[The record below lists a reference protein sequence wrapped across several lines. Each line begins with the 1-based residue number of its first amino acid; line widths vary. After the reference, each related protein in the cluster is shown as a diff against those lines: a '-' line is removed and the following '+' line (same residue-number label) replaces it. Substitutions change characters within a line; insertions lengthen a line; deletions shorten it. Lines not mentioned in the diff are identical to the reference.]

1 MMVMGAVVGPVSWAM
16 AAGSLS
22 HDAVARLSGSVNADE
37 ARFLPDLEVVNGCQP
52 YAAVQDD
59 GSYSAGIKATGSET
73 GACMG
78 NGSGQTIV
86 RSRCEDSGICAYMY
100 ALYFPKDQGMVAGVA
115 TPGVGHRHEWE
126 NVVVWV
132 RDGAV
137 AAVSFSQHHGYEIKP
152 VDQVTMRGSAV
163 SVQYGTGGDTTHSFR
178 PGSGGGSPMPS
189 SVSLESITSAARST
203 FNVPDTWGEIDF
215 PERNDNFATK
225 LAKARPAW
233 L

>member
-1 MMVMGAVVGPVSWAM
+1 MVLGAVVGPVSWAM
-16 AAGSLS
+16 AAGSLA
-22 HDAVARLSGSVNADE
+22 HDAVARLSGSVNAAE
-37 ARFLPDLEVVNGCQP
+37 ARFLPVLEVVDGCQP

-59 GSYSAGIKATGSET
+59 GSYSGGIEATGSET
-73 GACMG
+73 GACKG

-100 ALYFPKDQGMVAGVA
+100 ALYFPKDQGMVNGVA

-132 RDGAV
+132 RDEAV
-137 AAVSFSQHHGYEIKP
+137 VAVSFSQHSGYEIKA
-152 VDQVTMRGSAV
+152 VDQVTLRGSTV

-178 PGSGGGSPMPS
+178 PSSGGGSPMPS
-189 SVSLESITSAARST
+189 PVSLDSITSAARST
-203 FNVPDTWGEIDF
+203 FNVPDTWGGIDY
-215 PERNDNFATK
+215 PGRDDNFVAK
-225 LAKARPAW
+225 LTKARPAW